1 MDAMAGQVVQTQE
14 LLVRAAL
21 VGSVLV
27 FVRIVGPSPMSDLVV
42 RLLDHAVDVTH
53 YLHIAI
59 MYAM

>member
-21 VGSVLV
+21 VGSALV
-27 FVRIVGPSPMSDLVV
+27 FVRIVGPSPMSDRVV
-42 RLLDHAVDVTH
+42 RWLDHAVDVTH
-53 YLHIAI
+53 YLHIVI